1 MDFKQW
7 LDVIAI
13 VLSIWSAVYAAST
26 RNRTLRLEQEFA
38 VQQDEAARRLQRDD
52 VMARY
57 REPILRSA
65 IDLQS
70 RLYNIDRNRFLNIY
84 YQTTETERSYA
95 LRSTLY
101 VIAEYLGWVEILR
114 REVQYLDLGELE
126 ANQRLA
132 KLLETIT
139 TTLLTDVHPAS
150 LRLFRGEQRAIGEI
164 MLVTR
169 QASGQS
175 HYECLG
181 FAAFTEKL
189 EDEVFAKWFAN
200 LEKDVENLATRDDA
214 RDPRLRALQHAL
226 IDLIDFLDPN
236 RVRLPEHRRKKLPHD
251 AATPQPAANTGVL
264 AAGLAPVLG

>member
-1 MDFKQW
+1 MDFNQW

-26 RNRTLRLEQEFA
+26 RNRTLRLEQEFS
-38 VQQDEAARRLQRDD
+38 VQREEATRRLQRDD

-70 RLYNIDRNRFLNIY
+70 RLYNIDQNRFLNIY
-84 YQTTETERSYA
+84 YQATEAERSYA

-139 TTLLTDVHPAS
+139 TTLLTDGHPAS

-164 MLVTR
+164 MLVAR
-169 QASGQS
+169 PGSGQS
-175 HYECLG
+175 QYECLG

-189 EDEVFAKWFAN
+189 NDQTFAKWFAN
-200 LEKDVENLATRDDA
+200 LEKDVAYLATREDA
-214 RDPRLRALQHAL
+214 RDPRLRVLQHAL

-236 RVRLPEHRRKKLPHD
+236 QARLPAHRRQKLPH
-251 AATPQPAANTGVL
+251 AAVSPSEASGGAR
-264 AAGLAPVLG
+264 AAGLAPALG